1 VELVIPVSVLV
12 ELGGVFQGF
21 DREGP
26 KLKEPFLVLG
36 KTPEAG
42 ETMSVQDFPFE
53 CYNASVKATA
63 SPLWCLPPEEVVDDR
78 QMITT
83 VHDHQVRCS
92 GALSVMTEHGFV
104 GFPRRSRSQAA

>member
-1 VELVIPVSVLV
+1 MELVVPVSVLV
-12 ELGGVFQGF
+12 ELGGILQGCN
-21 DREGP
+21 REGP

-53 CYNASVKATA
+53 HYQASIEATA
-63 SPLWCLPPEEVVDDR
+63 SPLQCLPLEEVADDQKR
-78 QMITT
+78 SPPFMTT
-83 VHDHQVRCS
+83 RYARF
-92 GALSVMTEHGFV
+92 GALSVMTEPGVV